1 SPLNAA
7 LEFLRSV
14 EQMDRK
20 KLKAILK
27 ADHKKYLSNLAKDQR
42 DTSNIE
48 KRFINLNRKLV
59 SLLRKEHGSLNSI
72 KLIPNLARITFGLHE
87 DIGRLSLPHY
97 DFRCEKDILNL
108 YIISHLSIQRD
119 TQYHGECE
127 YYGETLLNLYLDV
140 LITLTCL
147 KTPRHIENKPAYL
160 INPKTEQNMEL
171 DIDFEEFRFA
181 FEFQGETHYRNE
193 SEQVKDRLKLSIC
206 ADNKVVL
213 IPVNVSQL
221 NGEELMLLILN
232 SLKNALGLGVL
243 TSKESPLKQDFKH
256 FRGYKKVCQRVYLAS
271 CLFDDSLTW
280 INRYADRF
288 KETQSRRNPI
298 SSTTPAPRLI
308 NDYDD
313 LSITEIYIQSW
324 STKKF

>member
-1 SPLNAA
+1 
-7 LEFLRSV
+7 
-14 EQMDRK
+14 
-20 KLKAILK
+20 
-27 ADHKKYLSNLAKDQR
+27 
-42 DTSNIE
+42 
-48 KRFINLNRKLV
+48 
-59 SLLRKEHGSLNSI
+59 
-72 KLIPNLARITFGLHE
+72 
-87 DIGRLSLPHY
+87 
-97 DFRCEKDILNL
+97 
-108 YIISHLSIQRD
+108 
-119 TQYHGECE
+119 
-127 YYGETLLNLYLDV
+127 
-140 LITLTCL
+140 
-147 KTPRHIENKPAYL
+147 
-160 INPKTEQNMEL
+160 
-171 DIDFEEFRFA
+171 EFRFA

-243 TSKESPLKQDFKH
+243 TSKESPLNQDLKH
-256 FRGYKKVCQRVYLAS
+256 FRGYKKVCQRIYLAS